1 MGLNLSNQQIAREL
15 DLNKDDVQRMTKQL
29 RQGVV
34 VKQPEP
40 VLSGEVECDEVYVV
54 AGHKGHPAA
63 VKKRRAGA
71 ATATERG
78 SRSGHVGKGK
88 AADSRPD

>member
-1 MGLNLSNQQIAREL
+1 MIYAHALYFMGLNLSNRQIAREL

-34 VKQPEP
+34 VNQPEP

-54 AGHKGHPAA
+54 AGHKGHPEA
-63 VKKRRAGA
+63 VKKKAG
-71 ATATERG
+71 RG
-78 SRSGHVGKGK
+78 GDG
-88 AADSRPD
+88 A